1 MVINILIAVVIAV
14 TVVLTYLAANST
26 FWLFILVAWA
36 VTVPVIVGKV
46 IMSALEVLDI
56 KLDRITELLNYK
68 EED

>member
-56 KLDRITELLNYK
+56 KLDRITELLN
-68 EED
+68 

>member
-56 KLDRITELLNYK
+56 KLDRITELLNSK